1 MRVGEW
7 VTTADQGLLKAKSV
21 KRETELEKFTRLQRG
36 QKSRERRKVW
46 RQVRRCLTHSPR
58 VPEQKEQGDRVGG
71 VRGGHLTPGTRQPRS
86 AGTERWSRRAEHGGP
101 SQSRC
106 WAGRRAEGPGE
117 EPIGHSRGLYSPP
130 KWATSTDF
138 PRRGQAACSLLPRQ
152 PVVLGRMGSGGQS
165 GWRRPRGGGGAWMG
179 GGREG
184 AGMSAG
190 FNARIGWTRKVR
202 VCVPTNLAATMSLVQ
217 PVTGGHKG
225 EAGCPR

>member
-117 EPIGHSRGLYSPP
+117 EPIGTVGGFTLPPSGLPPQTSHGGDRPLAPCFRGSRLFWGE
-130 KWATSTDF
+130 WA
-138 PRRGQAACSLLPRQ
+138 PEAK
-152 PVVLGRMGSGGQS
+152 V
-165 GWRRPRGGGGAWMG
+165 GGGDPGGWGAWMG

-217 PVTGGHKG
+217 PVTAGHKG